1 MLRVSGRAELLL
13 VADGRFPSGG
23 HAHSFGMEAAVRELG
38 VADVAGVRRFIRA
51 RLTTIG
57 ATEAAVTAHVV
68 EALRSAAD
76 GGAAPDWALL
86 DAEVTARLASPATRD
101 VSREL
106 GRQLVRV
113 GTRVWPGAG
122 VDRVVVDGTTG
133 PHQAVAWGAVGHAAG
148 LDPVEVSAVAVHHL
162 ATAMATA
169 AVRLLGLDPF
179 EVQAAL
185 QRDAAVLD
193 EVAARAAEAASLPC
207 GELPAVTSPLADLLA
222 EQHAHYDGRL
232 FRS

>member
-1 MLRVSGRAELLL
+1 MSGRAELLL

-38 VADVAGVRRFIRA
+38 VTDVAGVRRFIRA

-68 EALRSAAD
+68 AALAAAAAD
-76 GGAAPDWALL
+76 DGAVPDWPVL
-86 DAEVTARLASPATRD
+86 DAEVTARLASPATREA
-101 VSREL
+101 SREL

-113 GTRVWPGAG
+113 GTRVWPDAG
-122 VDRVVVDGTTG
+122 VDRIVVDGTTG

-148 LDPVEVSAVAVHHL
+148 LDPHEVAAVAVHHL

-179 EVQAAL
+179 EVQAVL

-193 EVAARAAEAASLPC
+193 EVAARAAAAASLPC